1 MGYITIEG
9 EKFYVESLYYHST
22 YEGNKKYRE
31 RNRDKINARQNNDR
45 RRKREL
51 SDSYE
56 KYKTEIKC
64 ICGTTYIHPYNTK
77 RHLKTIKHNRFIE
90 KMNKKNNKENELS
103 CILDLSIFDTED
115 NEIIPLQGLN

>member
-31 RNRDKINARQNNDR
+31 RNRDKINVRQNNDR

-51 SDSYE
+51 SDSYK
-56 KYKTEIKC
+56 KYKTEVKC
-64 ICGTTYIHPYNTK
+64 ICGSTYIDPYNRN
-77 RHLKTIKHNRFIE
+77 RHLKTVKHNRFIE
-90 KMNKKNNKENELS
+90 KMNKENNKENDLS
-103 CILDLSIFDTED
+103 CILDLSIFDTDD
-115 NEIIPLQGLN
+115 NEIIPLKYL

>member
-51 SDSYE
+51 SDSYK
-56 KYKTEIKC
+56 KYKTEVKC
-64 ICGTTYIHPYNTK
+64 ICGSTYIDPYNRN
-77 RHLKTIKHNRFIE
+77 RHLKTVKHNRFIE
-90 KMNKKNNKENELS
+90 KMNKENNKENDLS
-103 CILDLSIFDTED
+103 CILDLSIFDTDD
-115 NEIIPLQGLN
+115 NEIIPLKYL